1 MRKSLSLLPP
11 RYESPHPSPTH
22 EPAAGRTDS
31 PLPRFAGEGGPKG
44 RVREETT
51 RFMDTIRGNNVAG
64 RSLPRGEGVVEAPR
78 RILLIAPHG
87 SYRTAPFLAAA
98 KIRGIEVL
106 IASEAKHSLVSVY
119 AQGLHID
126 FDDPQTSLQ
135 TILREARQRPFA
147 AVLGC
152 DDASAELAAAA
163 ASELG
168 LPHNPATAV
177 RLARRK
183 DLARARLA
191 AAGVPAPRHWRLDLT
206 RPLAAQAGAICFP
219 CVLKPVALAA
229 SRGVIRADSI
239 AELMQAAARIQVL
252 LARAGLHAAE
262 ERETILAE
270 EFIPGFEV
278 AVEGLLTQGVLQV
291 LAIFDKPDP
300 LNGPYFEETY
310 YITPSRLGSAVQ
322 RDLRTTIS
330 AACAA
335 YGLREG
341 PIHAECRINDQGVW
355 ILEVA
360 ARTIG
365 GLCGRLLRFGAGLNL
380 EELVLLHALGES
392 KVLQAEAGGAGVLMI
407 PIPQAGILRR
417 VEGVL
422 AAQRVAYIE
431 DVIIDVRE
439 GYELVPLPEGA
450 SYLGFI
456 FARAPSAAQAE
467 AALRAAHACLRV
479 VVMPLWKGVS
489 LDMIV

>member
-1 MRKSLSLLPP
+1 
-11 RYESPHPSPTH
+11 
-22 EPAAGRTDS
+22 
-31 PLPRFAGEGGPKG
+31 
-44 RVREETT
+44 
-51 RFMDTIRGNNVAG
+51 
-64 RSLPRGEGVVEAPR
+64 
-78 RILLIAPHG
+78 
-87 SYRTAPFLAAA
+87 LAAA

-106 IASEAKHSLVSVY
+106 IASEAKHSLVSAY

-126 FDDPQTSLQ
+126 LDDPQTSLQ
-135 TILREARQRPFA
+135 TILREAQRQPFA

-152 DDASAELAAAA
+152 DDASTELAAVA

-177 RLARRK
+177 RRARRK

-191 AAGVPAPRHWRLDLT
+191 EAGVPVPRHWRLDLT
-206 RPLAAQAGAICFP
+206 HPLVAQIGDISFP

-229 SRGVIRADSI
+229 SRGVIRVDNI
-239 AELMQAAARIQVL
+239 DELTHAAARIQVL
-252 LARAGLHAAE
+252 LARAGLREAE
-262 ERETILAE
+262 ERETILVE
-270 EFIPGFEV
+270 EFIPGVEV
-278 AVEGLLTQGVLQV
+278 AVEGLLTHGRLEI
-291 LAIFDKPDP
+291 LTIFDKPDP

-310 YITPSRLGSAVQ
+310 YITPSRLDSSSQ
-322 RDLRTTIS
+322 RALRETIS

-341 PIHAECRINDQGVW
+341 PIHAECRINGQGVW

-365 GLCGRLLRFGAGLNL
+365 GLCGRLLRFGTGCSL
-380 EELVLLHALGES
+380 EELVLMHALGECPA
-392 KVLQAEAGGAGVLMI
+392 LQGAVGGAGVLMI
-407 PIPQAGILRR
+407 PVPQAGILRR

-422 AAQRVAYIE
+422 AAQKLPYIE
-431 DVIIDVRE
+431 EVVIDVRE

-479 VVMPLWKGVS
+479 VIMPLWKGVS
-489 LDMIV
+489 L